1 MATVSVALSERKGT
15 ITEISYTSHV
25 SPGAIFSV
33 SLTVHVSVDTSTS
46 ISLGLWQISPYVD
59 AWVDSVKEK
68 VRGDFEKKYTLSATA
83 PTEATYVSYY
93 VKLSYWDEG
102 ADKWHM
108 MDEERFFLTTYV
120 PWKRLEGDHIVILFQ
135 VETPEMEQ
143 VDHALGLLPY
153 LDQAYELF
161 RDWTGNAPYHGL
173 KIGIVYNSSIV
184 DEFGQSVVGLGGN
197 PIQMRDYPTANAT
210 SELQSYFHELSHDF
224 TMYDLRRAG
233 LRDTKSV
240 DEGFAELG
248 RLYIDYR
255 LGGEFAQY
263 LSIGDRGLS
272 IPRFIDRLRD
282 YEEARS
288 PFSEVRWNASHPREE
303 GQYPS
308 DYLLGAI
315 LLAIVEVRGWD
326 FVSRL
331 FSDVTDR
338 VDLHPVFGDELDL
351 GAQMNSLVYLLSLAT
366 EYDLTSVFEYW
377 HFPLQIDSDDDGL
390 TDGKEI
396 GQGLSKSDFDED
408 GLMDDE
414 ELILG
419 TRPYASDSDDDRLD
433 DGEEVNKYG
442 TNPLKPDTDNDG
454 LPDGR
459 EIQLGTNPL
468 KADTDG
474 DGLPDG
480 KEIQLGT
487 DLLKADTDGDEL
499 SDGDEVVK
507 HRTDPLKLDTDADG
521 LGDGEEIKRGT
532 DPLKADTDDDYWN
545 DSIDVRPRDA
555 LIPNVVVVIAMVL
568 VVLLVLMKR
577 RKPRPPPA
585 QPVAAAPVGAA
596 EKFCINCGSRIP
608 GTAAFCG
615 KCEAQQT

>member
-15 ITEISYTSHV
+15 IAEISYPSHV
-25 SPGAIFSV
+25 SPGATFSV
-33 SLTVHVSVDTSTS
+33 FLIVRISVDTPTL
-46 ISLGLWQISPYVD
+46 IFLGLNQLRPYV
-59 AWVDSVKEK
+59 AEWVDSVEEK
-68 VRGDFEKKYTLSATA
+68 VSRGDFDKKYTLSATA
-83 PTEATYVSYY
+83 PSEGTYVSYH
-93 VKLSYWDEG
+93 VQLSYWDEG
-102 ADKWHM
+102 ADKWHT
-108 MDEERFFLTTYV
+108 MDEVKPFFLTTYV
-120 PWKRLEGDHIVILFQ
+120 PWKTLEGDHIVILFQ

-143 VDHALGLLPY
+143 ADHALGLLPY
-153 LDQAYELF
+153 LDQAYELL
-161 RDWTGNAPYHGL
+161 RDWTGNTPYHGL
-173 KIGIVYNSSIV
+173 KIGVVYDSSIV
-184 DEFGQSVVGLGGN
+184 DEFGQSVGGLGGN

-210 SELQSYFHELSHDF
+210 FELQWYFHELSHDF
-224 TMYDLRRAG
+224 TVDDLLQAG

-240 DEGFAELG
+240 TEGFAELG
-248 RLYIDYR
+248 RLYVDYR

-263 LSIGDRGLS
+263 LSIGDWHLS
-272 IPRFIDRLRD
+272 IPRFFDRLRD
-282 YEEARS
+282 YEEAGS
-288 PFSEVRWNASHPREE
+288 PFSEVRWNVSHPREE
-303 GQYPS
+303 GEYPC
-308 DYLLGAI
+308 DYLIGAI

-338 VDLHPVFGDELDL
+338 VDLQPVFGDELDL
-351 GAQMNSLVYLLSLAT
+351 MAQMNLLVYLLSLAT
-366 EYDLTSVFEYW
+366 QYDLTSVFEYW
-377 HFPLQIDSDDDGL
+377 HFPLQIDSDHDGL

-396 GQGLSKSDFDED
+396 GQGLSKSDFDGD

-419 TRPYASDSDDDRLD
+419 TRPYASDSDDDELR
-433 DGEEVNKYG
+433 DGEEVSSG
-442 TNPLKPDTDNDG
+442 TD
-454 LPDGR
+454 
-459 EIQLGTNPL
+459 PL

-474 DGLPDG
+474 DGL
-480 KEIQLGT
+480 
-487 DLLKADTDGDEL
+487 
-499 SDGDEVVK
+499 SDGDEVGK

-585 QPVAAAPVGAA
+585 QPVAASLAAPVGAA

-615 KCEAQQT
+615 KCGAQQT